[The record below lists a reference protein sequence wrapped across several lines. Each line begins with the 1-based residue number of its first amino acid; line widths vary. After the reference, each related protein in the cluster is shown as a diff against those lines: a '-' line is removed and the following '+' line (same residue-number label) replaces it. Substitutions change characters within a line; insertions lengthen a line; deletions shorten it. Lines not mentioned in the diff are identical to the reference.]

1 MSKSLPERVY
11 DMYMQGISIPDI
23 AKDLESTSTSVRTMI
38 SNQRRRLKI
47 KRIKVDLPEASVERL
62 VQRAAQMGVHPEDL
76 AARMLR
82 ESIG

>member
-62 VQRAAQMGVHPEDL
+62 VQRAAQLGVHPEDL
-76 AARMLR
+76 AARMLK

>member
-1 MSKSLPERVY
+1 MGKSLPERVY

-47 KRIKVDLPEASVERL
+47 KRIRVDLPESSVERL
-62 VQRAAQMGVHPEDL
+62 VQRASQMGVHPEDL
-76 AARMLR
+76 AARMLK

>member
-11 DMYMQGISIPDI
+11 DMYQQGISIPDI
-23 AKDLESTSTSVRTMI
+23 AKDLESTNTSVRTMI

-47 KRIKVDLPEASVERL
+47 KRIKIDLPEASVERL

-76 AARMLR
+76 AARMLK